1 MKLLTILIAFAAGI
15 LAIGSAATA
24 APAIAGGESPP
35 IIAGGARKRSFPPG
49 LRAMAAAR
57 RRFPP

>member
-49 LRAMAAAR
+49 LRE
-57 RRFPP
+57 PP